1 MFGRKKEKN
10 NVIKVIHYEGI
21 AQFATDYPCTIEL
34 KDDVLQI
41 IRIKPETTVTL
52 ERNRINSM
60 TVMEEPNFMLKYHGQ
75 AKSTAKEGKKIYLV
89 IEYDKGSLAFW
100 GAGFESIKFFDMV
113 KKFNDEAPSHISL

>member
-89 IEYDKGSLAFW
+89 IEYDKGLLAFW
-100 GAGFESIKFFDMV
+100 AAGFESIKFFDMV
-113 KKFNDEAPSHISL
+113 KKFNDDAPSHISL